1 MLRAMV
7 AGCTQNW
14 KLGCSASGPRARL
27 KGKGEG
33 QLKRGFSIFEKHS
46 NNEFKREFKF
56 KHPKM
61 MHQHVCNSK
70 LLYFIIYLRKMV
82 KCL

>member
-1 MLRAMV
+1 
-7 AGCTQNW
+7 
-14 KLGCSASGPRARL
+14 
-27 KGKGEG
+27 
-33 QLKRGFSIFEKHS
+33 
-46 NNEFKREFKF
+46 
-56 KHPKM
+56 M